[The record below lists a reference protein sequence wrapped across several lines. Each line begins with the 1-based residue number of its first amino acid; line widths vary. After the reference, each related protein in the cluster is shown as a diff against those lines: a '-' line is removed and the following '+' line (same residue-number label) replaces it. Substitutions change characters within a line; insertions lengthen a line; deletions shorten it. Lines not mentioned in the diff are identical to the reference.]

1 MQFGKVAQVDGL
13 DLTLPED
20 YPNPSVGS
28 KQTDYQLYAGGTI
41 WMPKSWKN
49 SLYPKGTK
57 AADAPGAYAK
67 HFNTIEL
74 NATHYKIYGP
84 EHLQK
89 WRDQVPSTFR
99 FCPKVPQII
108 SHYRRLKNYEGPL
121 NDFLVGI
128 QAFDETL
135 GPCFLQMP
143 PNFTPNHFDTLAAF
157 LRDWPVD
164 VPLALE
170 LRHERWFSEK
180 ETLEKTI
187 QLLQELG
194 VGFVITDTAGRRDVL
209 HMALTAPFLLLRFGG
224 NEGHPSD
231 ETRLMSWIARFEQW
245 KAKGLKEVYLL
256 IHQPD
261 SVYTPQTHQRFLELW
276 KDRSQQ

>member
-1 MQFGKVAQVDGL
+1 
-13 DLTLPED
+13 
-20 YPNPSVGS
+20 
-28 KQTDYQLYAGGTI
+28 
-41 WMPKSWKN
+41 
-49 SLYPKGTK
+49 
-57 AADAPGAYAK
+57 
-67 HFNTIEL
+67 
-74 NATHYKIYGP
+74 
-84 EHLQK
+84 
-89 WRDQVPSTFR
+89 
-99 FCPKVPQII
+99 
-108 SHYRRLKNYEGPL
+108 
-121 NDFLVGI
+121 VGI

-194 VGFVITDTAGRRDVL
+194 VGFVITDTAGRRDVI

-245 KAKGLKEVYLL
+245 KTKGLKEVYLL